1 MVDDWGDSLQFP
13 YSGDEYISNQ
23 AEGGEKKTQVSSD
36 KLRELDEQAAL
47 DELVKLHNMEV
58 IQPVVLTLEQAA
70 QENTVDTT
78 LVSDWR
84 FRGRWC
90 LKWK

>member
-1 MVDDWGDSLQFP
+1 MIGGTACNFLIRGMNTFQ
-13 YSGDEYISNQ
+13 IKLR
-23 AEGGEKKTQVSSD
+23 GEKKTQVSSD

>member
-1 MVDDWGDSLQFP
+1 MNTFQIKLR
-13 YSGDEYISNQ
+13 
-23 AEGGEKKTQVSSD
+23 EKNPQVSSD

-47 DELVKLHNMEV
+47 DELVKLHNMDV

-78 LVSDWR
+78 LGSDWR
-84 FRGRWC
+84 FRSNSWIR
-90 LKWK
+90 

>member
-1 MVDDWGDSLQFP
+1 M
-13 YSGDEYISNQ
+13 I
-23 AEGGEKKTQVSSD
+23 GGTACNFLIRGMNTFQIKLRGEKKKTQVSSD